1 MTQDLADDAVTGD
14 KIEDSAVELSVETR
28 AWPPTAIE
36 PGGSGQG
43 VTECDEG
50 EVVVGGGFESD
61 IGFQPDTSEP
71 DGNLW
76 AVEGRNTGNTEL
88 ALIAVA
94 LCRQITS

>member
-1 MTQDLADDAVTGD
+1 M
-14 KIEDSAVELSVETR
+14 ELSVETK
-28 AWPPTAIE
+28 AGPPTAIE

-61 IGFQPDTSEP
+61 IGFQPNTSEP

-76 AVEGRNTGNTEL
+76 VVEGRNTGNTEL
-88 ALIAVA
+88 ALIAV
-94 LCRQITS
+94 LYVDK